1 MCRNALLALAAVG
14 VAFADVAAGQP
25 AADIDTRRELFV
37 DSFLVESLEGDV
49 TRQLH
54 HPIPREIVHEYT
66 APWEGP
72 TSAYMT
78 ILRDGDLVRLYLR
91 GSGHEGGGEVTC
103 MAESTDG
110 IHFTRPELG
119 LFEFDGSTANSIVW
133 LGEGTHNFTPFVD
146 TNPDC
151 QPEERYKAIAG
162 RPPLALASP
171 DGIHWRKLAE
181 DPVITEGAFDSQNLA
196 FYDTE
201 RGYYVCFLRDFADGV
216 RTIRTCTSPD
226 FVHWT
231 EPEWLDYGDAP
242 LEHLYTNAAV
252 PYFRA
257 PHIYLAFPNRYVPER
272 TKIPEHGER
281 GVCDGV
287 LMSSRDG
294 VHWERWEEA
303 FLRPGPDPLNWTDRN
318 QHIAYGILPLSETEL
333 SIYWTENYRHDTA
346 RLRRGTLRTDGF
358 VSLHG
363 GAEGGTALTRPLI
376 VGGSRLEVNYAT
388 SAVGS
393 IRFEVLG
400 SEEGAPLAISEEL
413 FGDEITRVVEWVEG
427 AELSLPEEGP
437 IRLRIHLRDADLYS
451 LRFLE

>member
-1 MCRNALLALAAVG
+1 M
-14 VAFADVAAGQP
+14 
-25 AADIDTRRELFV
+25 
-37 DSFLVESLEGDV
+37 
-49 TRQLH
+49 
-54 HPIPREIVHEYT
+54 
-66 APWEGP
+66 
-72 TSAYMT
+72 
-78 ILRDGDLVRLYLR
+78 
-91 GSGHEGGGEVTC
+91 
-103 MAESTDG
+103 
-110 IHFTRPELG
+110 
-119 LFEFDGSTANSIVW
+119 
-133 LGEGTHNFTPFVD
+133 
-146 TNPDC
+146 
-151 QPEERYKAIAG
+151 
-162 RPPLALASP
+162 
-171 DGIHWRKLAE
+171 
-181 DPVITEGAFDSQNLA
+181 
-196 FYDTE
+196 
-201 RGYYVCFLRDFADGV
+201 
-216 RTIRTCTSPD
+216 
-226 FVHWT
+226 
-231 EPEWLDYGDAP
+231 
-242 LEHLYTNAAV
+242 

-400 SEEGAPLAISEEL
+400 SEEGAPLAVSEEL